1 MGATTLG
8 AFVETAISDWFVH
21 HDMSIGKP
29 RMHDARELK
38 LDLAPHQVE
47 WFRRSR
53 LLRSLARGRPTFR
66 RLKSV
71 YFDAPDQALRKR
83 GISLRL
89 DTEGRQR
96 LQKLEVSDVAAGSRR
111 EIEVEVTGDTPDIS
125 RIENRQLG
133 EIIEDASSEGG
144 LAPLFETDVKR
155 RVLPVALHGTD
166 IDVNLD
172 TGELT
177 GAGRRAPI
185 CEAQLELRKGDPA
198 RLYELALALHASL
211 PLQIE
216 DRSTAT
222 RGYDLISGA
231 RPEPV
236 RTMPIV
242 IDRQMTVGDAFVTVA
257 RACLGHLR
265 ANQRV
270 VSETDDPE
278 GVHQMRV
285 ALRRL
290 RTLVGAFRKAMDPR
304 AEAFFKEKCR
314 WLHSAIGPARDWDVF
329 ILETLAPLMAT
340 RGDDPAL
347 AALRLHAVNFRE
359 RAYRTAR
366 RTLNL
371 PAHTE
376 LFLQAD
382 AWFETGDWG
391 ISRDRGAVLA
401 EPVVPWA
408 ERVLRKFA
416 RRLHR
421 SVGDASDMAPSEL
434 HAARISVKKLRYASD
449 FFRCLFPLD
458 AVSGYT
464 SRLREIQDVLGSLN
478 DIDTGCKLVGAL
490 ERRMA
495 REGNSAAAARAAGL
509 ILGRQS
515 TVAERELARFRSVWK
530 DYLKIEPFWDR
541 D

>member
-1 MGATTLG
+1 M
-8 AFVETAISDWFVH
+8 
-21 HDMSIGKP
+21 
-29 RMHDARELK
+29 
-38 LDLAPHQVE
+38 AP
-47 WFRRSR
+47 
-53 LLRSLARGRPTFR
+53 
-66 RLKSV
+66 
-71 YFDAPDQALRKR
+71 
-83 GISLRL
+83 
-89 DTEGRQR
+89 
-96 LQKLEVSDVAAGSRR
+96 
-111 EIEVEVTGDTPDIS
+111 
-125 RIENRQLG
+125 
-133 EIIEDASSEGG
+133 
-144 LAPLFETDVKR
+144 
-155 RVLPVALHGTD
+155 
-166 IDVNLD
+166 
-172 TGELT
+172 
-177 GAGRRAPI
+177 
-185 CEAQLELRKGDPA
+185 
-198 RLYELALALHASL
+198 
-211 PLQIE
+211 
-216 DRSTAT
+216 
-222 RGYDLISGA
+222 
-231 RPEPV
+231 
-236 RTMPIV
+236 
-242 IDRQMTVGDAFVTVA
+242 TVGDAFVTVA

-290 RTLVGAFRKAMDPR
+290 RTLIGAFRKAMDPP

-347 AALRLHAVNFRE
+347 AVLRRHAVDFRE

-366 RTLNL
+366 RTLEL

-382 AWFETGDWG
+382 AWFETGGWG
-391 ISRDRGAVLA
+391 ISRDRGAMLA

-408 ERVLRKFA
+408 ERMLRKFA
-416 RRLHR
+416 GRLHR
-421 SVGDASDMAPSEL
+421 SVGDASDMAPVEL

-449 FFRCLFPLD
+449 FFRCLFQLD

-464 SRLREIQDVLGSLN
+464 SRLREIQDVLGLLN
-478 DIDTGCKLVGAL
+478 DVDTGCKLIGAL

-509 ILGRQS
+509 VQRRQS
-515 TVAERELARFRSVWK
+515 TVAERELSRFRSVWK
-530 DYLKIEPFWDR
+530 DYLEIEPFWGR